1 MIEIRTYMKKHR
13 EITKL
18 RNVPSANGLENQGSF
33 GKYWSQQEE
42 RMQVQNGT
50 EPDVRR
56 SKRSL

>member
-1 MIEIRTYMKKHR
+1 MFQVQMVRKIKAV
-13 EITKL
+13 L
-18 RNVPSANGLENQGSF
+18 

-50 EPDVRR
+50 EPDIRR